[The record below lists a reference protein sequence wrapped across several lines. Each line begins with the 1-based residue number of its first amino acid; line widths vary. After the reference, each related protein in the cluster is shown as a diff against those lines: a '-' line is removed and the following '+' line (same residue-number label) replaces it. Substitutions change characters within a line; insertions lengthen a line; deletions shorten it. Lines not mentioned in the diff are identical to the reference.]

1 MTQPNFKEILEYG
14 LRSQLAY
21 TIDRLG
27 WNITEQ
33 LRLRSPNTN
42 QLFIQEVRNSEVNV
56 IVEIDDATKTQ
67 WIAVRGSSNL
77 KNWVLNFR
85 YLQRS
90 FDRNFSNQQTTV
102 DLHTGFYL
110 ASDEVYKAIAP
121 NLNKDYK
128 TRLTGHS
135 LGGAIAVILMMLL
148 QENGYHIEKCITFG
162 QPKVTDAQ
170 GAQTC
175 KNLPLIRVVNDDDIV
190 PLLPPG
196 TLLTRFQGGYHHFGE
211 RIVLDLEKESTLLK
225 DRQHLDNYTY
235 GFWISLL
242 QAIAT
247 RDAKDSTDNIK
258 DHNLSLYLLNILNKI
273 ETKELALTNLLH
285 DLSSQVPSNVQQ
297 LYI

>member
-1 MTQPNFKEILEYG
+1 MSQIDFKEILEYG

-21 TIDRLG
+21 TINQLG
-27 WNITEQ
+27 WCITEQ
-33 LRLRSPNTN
+33 LRLRTPNTN
-42 QLFIQEVRNSEVNV
+42 RLFIQEVRNSEINV
-56 IVEIDDATKTQ
+56 IVELDDATKTQ

-90 FDRNFSNQQTTV
+90 FDKNFSDRKITI

-110 ASDEVYKAIAP
+110 AADEVYQAILP
-121 NLNKDYK
+121 YLKKNYK

-148 QENGYHIEKCITFG
+148 QEDGYQLEKCITFG
-162 QPKVTDAQ
+162 QPKVTDKK

-175 KNLPLIRVVNDDDIV
+175 KNLPLLRVINDDDII

-196 TLLTRFQGGYHHFGE
+196 TLLTRLQGGYHHFGE
-211 RIVLDLEKESTLLK
+211 RIAFDPEKDHLNLE

-235 GFWISLL
+235 GFWVSLL
-242 QAIAT
+242 QAIAK
-247 RDAKDSTDNIK
+247 RDLQDSTDNIK
-258 DHNLSLYLLNILNKI
+258 DHNLSLYLLNVINNI
-273 ETKELALTNLLH
+273 ESKELVLTNLLRN
-285 DLSSQVPSNVQQ
+285 LSPQVPGSM
-297 LYI
+297 